1 MGYMCTHLNNEIIV
15 CMLSVLFFFGAVGLR
30 YFASWRVQKLQDV
43 AKRSGEHF
51 KIWTR
56 ASMKM
61 SKQKVAVEE
70 NWIKGKVI
78 TGLTSTGSVSV
89 CPGCSGVLEVFL
101 DAFEMLLCVCVL
113 KQKKCTYIFLNKVL
127 CFLDVLFSD

>member
-1 MGYMCTHLNNEIIV
+1 MRS
-15 CMLSVLFFFGAVGLR
+15 LSVCFQFWFFFFFGAVGLR

-43 AKRSGEHF
+43 AKRFGEHF
-51 KIWTR
+51 KIRTR

-78 TGLTSTGSVSV
+78 TGLTSAGSVSV
-89 CPGCSGVLEVFL
+89 CPGCSGVLEVFF
-101 DAFEMLLCVCVL
+101 DAFEMLVCVCVL
-113 KQKKCTYIFLNKVL
+113 KQKMYLYIFKQGVGVFSGCIVL
-127 CFLDVLFSD
+127 

>member
-1 MGYMCTHLNNEIIV
+1 MRS
-15 CMLSVLFFFGAVGLR
+15 LSVCFQFCFFFGAVGLR

-43 AKRSGEHF
+43 AKRFGEHF
-51 KIWTR
+51 KIRTR

-78 TGLTSTGSVSV
+78 TGLTSAGSVSV
-89 CPGCSGVLEVFL
+89 CPGCSGVLEVFF
-101 DAFEMLLCVCVL
+101 DAFEMLLCVCAQTKNVL
-113 KQKKCTYIFLNKVL
+113 IYF
-127 CFLDVLFSD
+127 

>member
-1 MGYMCTHLNNEIIV
+1 MRS
-15 CMLSVLFFFGAVGLR
+15 LSVCFQFCFFFGAVGLR

-43 AKRSGEHF
+43 AKRFGEHF
-51 KIWTR
+51 KIRTR

-78 TGLTSTGSVSV
+78 TGLTSAGSVSV
-89 CPGCSGVLEVFL
+89 CPGCSGILEVFF
-101 DAFEMLLCVCVL
+101 DAFEMLVCVCVL
-113 KQKKCTYIFLNKVL
+113 KQKMYLYIFKQGVGVVFSGCIVL
-127 CFLDVLFSD
+127 